1 MKAKTKGAAAASN
14 AGERAQRIILIVIA
28 VLALVGVAETVY
40 LTALH
45 LAGAH
50 VVCLAA
56 ANCSQVLSSPYA
68 AINGFPL
75 AAVGA
80 IGYFSVF
87 SLSTLALFRFP
98 RATLF
103 LALAIVAMFLATL
116 WLLYV
121 QAFVL
126 KAFCDYCLFSA
137 AIVFLLT
144 GLLIAMPPK
153 RAA

>member
-1 MKAKTKGAAAASN
+1 MKANKKAAVATEPAGA
-14 AGERAQRIILIVIA
+14 RAQRIILIAVA

-56 ANCSQVLSSPYA
+56 ANCSQVLSSSYA
-68 AINGFPL
+68 SFKGFPL
-75 AAVGA
+75 AALGA
-80 IGYFSVF
+80 LGYFTVF
-87 SLSTLALFRFP
+87 SLSTLALFRYR
-98 RATLF
+98 RAMLF
-103 LALAIVAMFLATL
+103 LALTVVAMFLGTL

-121 QAFVL
+121 QAFIL

-137 AIVFLLT
+137 ALVFLLA
-144 GLLIAMPPK
+144 GLLIATPPK
-153 RAA
+153 REA